1 MNKSDNY
8 NPIGIILLLI
18 GIVIMFVIGAIV
30 AFQEYP
36 ISTFFG
42 SAILITIVIAAIMKD
57 E

>member
-36 ISTFFG
+36 ISTLFG
-42 SAILITIVIAAIMKD
+42 SAFLITIVIAAIMKD